1 MHPSSSA
8 VAAADVS
15 GRITVLRR
23 SKEPGGGGEE
33 DEDED
38 GAGAGEEDGELLPT
52 HAHWHSMAVR
62 ALEWSPDGEHL
73 YSGGGE
79 AVLVKWKVGGETKA
93 QNLENIFCGEEK

>member
-23 SKEPGGGGEE
+23 STEPGGGGEE
-33 DEDED
+33 DEED
-38 GAGAGEEDGELLPT
+38 GDGAGEEDGELLPT

-79 AVLVKWKVGGETKA
+79 AVLVKWKVGGETMA
-93 QNLENIFCGEEK
+93 QNLENIFCGEEE